1 LKKKVKIEKEIG
13 QSEESGLKKGG
24 VILITADQIGMG
36 NEELGKVLMKSFLFT
51 LSETNLKPETIMFM
65 NSGVKLTVEGSPV
78 LESLDKLEKEGVN
91 ILVCGTCL
99 NYFELKDKLKKG
111 KISNMYEIVEQ
122 MLKSGQLIIP

>member
-1 LKKKVKIEKEIG
+1 MKKKVKIEKEIG